1 MLGYS
6 SAKSNQKAWY
16 HAKKKTK
23 RYKEQDPVKVAAY
36 QDMIADIP
44 PSRIAYVDETGI
56 DTYLY
61 REYAYSPKGSSV
73 YGEISGRK
81 FKRVGIVAAQ
91 MDGEIIAP
99 LQYEGTMDGS
109 LFEQWFEQCLL
120 PCLPKESVIVMDNAA
135 FHRKSRLFS
144 LTENFQCHLIFLPP
158 YSPNLNP
165 IENFWSWLKR
175 HLRKILPVHSSFDNA
190 LRSAFTVL

>member
-1 MLGYS
+1 M
-6 SAKSNQKAWY
+6 KV
-16 HAKKKTK
+16 TE
-23 RYKEQDPVKVAAY
+23 YKHL
-36 QDMIADIP
+36 ISDIP
-44 PSRIAYVDETGI
+44 VSRIAYIDETGI

-61 REYAYSPKGSSV
+61 REYAYSPKGTAV

-91 MDGEIIAP
+91 MDGKIISP
-99 LQYEGTMDGS
+99 LQYEGTMNSS

-120 PCLPKESVIVMDNAA
+120 PRLPQKSVIVMDNAA

-144 LTENFQCHLIFLPP
+144 LAENFKCQLIFLPP

-165 IENFWSWLKR
+165 IENFWRWLKR
-175 HLRKILPVHSSFDNA
+175 YLRKILPLHSSFDDS
-190 LRSAFTVL
+190 LCSAFLVC

>member
-1 MLGYS
+1 
-6 SAKSNQKAWY
+6 
-16 HAKKKTK
+16 
-23 RYKEQDPVKVAAY
+23 
-36 QDMIADIP
+36 MIADIP